1 MLHAIEHAFLD
12 SIVLVPILLVTY
24 ILMEWLEHKAKD
36 KTLGMITVSS
46 KLGPLIGGLVG
57 IIPQCGFSGAA
68 ASFYI
73 DCHFHGNL

>member
-57 IIPQCGFSGAA
+57 IIPQCGFPVQRQ
-68 ASFYI
+68 ASMQ
-73 DCHFHGNL
+73 HTVLHLVH